1 MRPTSTHTERKE
13 IKKKKKEE
21 TPLKERERQ
30 PQTDRGTPAMQNE
43 RDHCRLNVECL
54 PADTIWL
61 YSSQTDQPCL
71 SLDRRTLPSGRQ
83 SSNKTRMV
91 SSLLFSYLQPF
102 SFISSFSSLSPYPV
116 PPFVFFFF
124 NGAPSSPKTSK
135 ILFFCFL
142 LSLFFFQGR
151 KTHLRHAIRRRL
163 WFITSRCGW
172 GSANSAPQFSS
183 SIFIGYF
190 DQGTRPF
197 PDIGDPR
204 HKMKIFETKRVW
216 TAAVLIK

>member
-21 TPLKERERQ
+21 TPLKERERERER
-30 PQTDRGTPAMQNE
+30 DGGTPAMQNE

-71 SLDRRTLPSGRQ
+71 SLDRRTLPSGRK

-91 SSLLFSYLQPF
+91 ISLLFSYLQPF
-102 SFISSFSSLSPYPV
+102 SFISSFSSPSPYPV

-135 ILFFCFL
+135 FLFFCFL
-142 LSLFFFQGR
+142 LSLFFFSR
-151 KTHLRHAIRRRL
+151 EKNTSPARHPPSLMIHHKSMWMGKREFRPTIFFFNFYWIL
-163 WFITSRCGW
+163 WPRNSTLSRYW
-172 GSANSAPQFSS
+172 RSAS
-183 SIFIGYF
+183 
-190 DQGTRPF
+190 
-197 PDIGDPR
+197 
-204 HKMKIFETKRVW
+204 
-216 TAAVLIK
+216 